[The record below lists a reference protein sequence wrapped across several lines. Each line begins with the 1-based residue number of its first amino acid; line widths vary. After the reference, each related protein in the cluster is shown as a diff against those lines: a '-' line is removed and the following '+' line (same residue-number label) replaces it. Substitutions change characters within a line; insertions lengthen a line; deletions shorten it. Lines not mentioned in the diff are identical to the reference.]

1 IYLGALPWVGLQLLL
16 VVIVIWWPGSVTYWL
31 DKTPGIDPSKVEI
44 RIDMPG
50 LPGGGGLPGFEPP
63 PGLAPPGS
71 PPPARN

>member
-1 IYLGALPWVGLQLLL
+1 FYLRGIAPPSVKSNDIYLGALPWVGLQLLL

-50 LPGGGGLPGFEPP
+50 LPGG
-63 PGLAPPGS
+63 
-71 PPPARN
+71 